1 MTGQIA
7 QKVRDIFASFKIDPK
22 DIFLEEDVNLEIE
35 AKLADGT
42 SIFTSATEW
51 AVGADVYTKDDTGT
65 SVPLA
70 EGDYTLEDGR
80 TISVG
85 ADAKVAEISDGA
97 MQADMSNDDLLSAIE
112 SLSARISALE
122 GEKEELLS
130 VIDTWKENAAKKDVE
145 LSAARQE
152 LSEIKKAPA
161 ASSVKT
167 PRSNVALAR
176 DQKEVKQKSF
186 AAMTVQERVNQYLAN
201 IK

>member
-85 ADAKVAEISDGA
+85 ADAKVAEIS
-97 MQADMSNDDLLSAIE
+97 
-112 SLSARISALE
+112 
-122 GEKEELLS
+122 
-130 VIDTWKENAAKKDVE
+130 
-145 LSAARQE
+145 
-152 LSEIKKAPA
+152 EIGRAH
-161 ASSVKT
+161 V
-167 PRSNVALAR
+167 
-176 DQKEVKQKSF
+176 
-186 AAMTVQERVNQYLAN
+186 
-201 IK
+201 